1 MDRQIKE
8 LFEQFLIDENCYSQF
23 LTNLLEQ
30 YNCTLK
36 EYFKHGPNVPTEHA
50 FPKSLIEGAFW

>member
-1 MDRQIKE
+1 MDGKIRE

-30 YNCTLK
+30 HNCTLE
-36 EYFKHGPNVPTEHA
+36 EYFKHGPNVATYYA